1 MNPILASLNKGA
13 AQNLTKGN
21 LGGNLRID
29 TGAGGNNRFSEIM
42 ARKNAEQMSA
52 LHDFTAK
59 TFDLQGAQQTPSISA
74 DAINLSVE
82 TPGETPGGI
91 KVHAVETDKNVLA
104 NYLSEV
110 NGNMNQMDQVVDMV
124 QSGTQLTQRDLIA
137 IQIFVG
143 KSAVATET
151 FTRAGEQIGKFA
163 QNVLNMQV

>member
-13 AQNLTKGN
+13 AQGLAKGN

-29 TGAGGNNRFSEIM
+29 TGSSGNNRFSEIM
-42 ARKNAEQMSA
+42 MRKNAEQMSS
-52 LHDFTAK
+52 LQDFTAK
-59 TFDLQGAQQTPSISA
+59 TFDLQGMQQTPSISA

-82 TPGETPGGI
+82 SPGEI
-91 KVHAVETDKNVLA
+91 RVHAVETDKNVLA